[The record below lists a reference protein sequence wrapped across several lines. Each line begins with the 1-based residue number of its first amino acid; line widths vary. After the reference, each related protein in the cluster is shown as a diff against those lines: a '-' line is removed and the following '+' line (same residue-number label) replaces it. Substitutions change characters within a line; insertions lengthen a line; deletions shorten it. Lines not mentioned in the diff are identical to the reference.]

1 MSTFAYLGLL
11 RVEVAAFHRNSI
23 RSSLWPYSARHR
35 GWLLANTLPYGVRT
49 FLSFLT
55 KAAIA

>member
-1 MSTFAYLGLL
+1 MTFEMPFVFLLMLNGPATMLAY
-11 RVEVAAFHRNSI
+11 NK
-23 RSSLWPYSARHR
+23 PYSARHR